1 MLKIYADPI
10 TINSRKVIA
19 GLDFM
24 GAPFELIK
32 LDFLTG
38 EFKNPDYAKLNPMV
52 QLPTAVDGDFVL
64 SQSNAILQYAADKI
78 GNAKAYPKDLKRRA
92 DVNRWLF
99 WEATAMHEI
108 CYAYLYEYGVK
119 LLMGEQADAAV
130 LEEASPKFHKLASV
144 LDDQLAQQEWLCGN
158 VPTIADIS
166 VASAMH
172 LHVQTKLPLAEY
184 SHINRWMQQNIEQLP
199 SWKKTHVS
207 LGEAGVMSA
216 YQTDKKTK

>member
-78 GNAKAYPKDLKRRA
+78 GNVDAYPKDLQQRA
-92 DVNRWLF
+92 DVNRWMF
-99 WEATAMHEI
+99 WEATAMHNI
-108 CYAYLYEYGVK
+108 CYIYLHEHAVK

-130 LEEASPKFHKLASV
+130 LEDTDPKFHKLATV
-144 LDDQLAQQEWLCGN
+144 LDQHLAEREWLCGSA
-158 VPTIADIS
+158 PTIADIS

-172 LHVQTKLPLAEY
+172 LHTLTKFPLSEY
-184 SHINRWMQQNIEQLP
+184 DHINRWMQENIEQLP

-207 LGEAGVMSA
+207 LGDSGVVSA
-216 YQTDKKTK
+216 YPTE